1 VRCYA
6 YQLPSEVYQELE
18 SQILQQ
24 LREGDR
30 DQLRHLLGEHDLRVE
45 LLSGEWRVL
54 FAALPDYFQHID
66 LRARMARMAVSPSEL
81 AEFVSVL
88 RDEQRQWQWQ
98 SISFGLAELTDALPV
113 GVDLVGLVFMEE
125 SDDWQWTEPVSEL
138 VAMRPEVFELL
149 EPHLRALL
157 EIGDHAAA
165 ARLAEDHSESCVEF
179 SPEQWRLLLRHTQ
192 ERVPEL
198 LSVFA
203 GRLATPADYTIFL
216 EALGQVADPRF
227 QPSLDAWLRVHSR
240 VAQYAL
246 YFRDAGLERREFEG
260 SGLLRISG
268 LSQTGRTEPQAIV
281 PDGPRQAAVVRSGE
295 PGRPIEAP
303 SEVDTDPRMIADG
316 SRMAGRGTG
325 SSPGRRSGGDSTSK
339 DDQRTVPMSV
349 DEIERAIRRGRGDE

>member
-1 VRCYA
+1 MRCYA

-18 SQILQQ
+18 PQILPQ

-54 FAALPDYFQHID
+54 FAALSDYYQHID
-66 LRARMARMAVSPSEL
+66 LRDRMARMAVSPGEL
-81 AEFVSVL
+81 AEFVGFL
-88 RDEQRQWQWQ
+88 RDEERQRAWQP
-98 SISFGLAELTDALPV
+98 ISFGLAELTDALPV

-125 SDDWQWTEPVSEL
+125 SDDWLWNEPVSEL

-149 EPHLRALL
+149 EPHLRALM
-157 EIGDHAAA
+157 EVGDYAAL

-179 SPEQWRLLLRHTQ
+179 SAEQWKVLMRHTQ

-198 LSVFA
+198 LSVYA
-203 GRLATPADYTIFL
+203 TRLSTPADYTSIL
-216 EALGQVADPRF
+216 EGLGQVADPRF

-260 SGLLRISG
+260 SGLLRISQ
-268 LSQTGRTEPQAIV
+268 LSQTGRTEPQGII
-281 PDGPRQAAVVRSGE
+281 PEGPRQAPLLRS
-295 PGRPIEAP
+295 PRQGRPIEPP
-303 SEVDTDPRMIADG
+303 SEVDTNPRLGEAESTDEG
-316 SRMAGRGTG
+316 SRAE
-325 SSPGRRSGGDSTSK
+325 
-339 DDQRTVPMSV
+339 QRTVPMST
-349 DEIERAIRRGRGDE
+349 DEIERAIRRGRGED